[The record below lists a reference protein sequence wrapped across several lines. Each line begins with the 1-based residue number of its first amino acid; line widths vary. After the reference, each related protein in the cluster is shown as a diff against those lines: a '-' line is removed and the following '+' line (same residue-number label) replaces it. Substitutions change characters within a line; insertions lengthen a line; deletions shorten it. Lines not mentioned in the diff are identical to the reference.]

1 MESYSFQKKDMLI
14 FRLSSSHFES
24 SKYEFLSFSKSG
36 APVEG
41 KMICIQNS
49 LMSLTLRSITGL
61 KMTEALSVK

>member
-24 SKYEFLSFSKSG
+24 SKYEFLSFSSG

-41 KMICIQNS
+41 KMIIFRIHS
-49 LMSLTLRSITGL
+49 
-61 KMTEALSVK
+61 

>member
-24 SKYEFLSFSKSG
+24 SKYEFLSFSSG

-41 KMICIQNS
+41 ENDNIQNS